1 MSGAKATF
9 NLLDMIASAYE
20 LIEKPELA
28 REFKASGMKFS
39 AVAYEAAGFGHV
51 GVMSANGMFGLMKME
66 TLVLNPF
73 SVDAPLFSLDRVH
86 AFWREVLI
94 AEMYDSLL
102 GSSFRADPMEA
113 VAAQC
118 PNISKDKDYWYEYLV
133 VKPGLNLK
141 GKRKDAAA
149 FDGYSQAFLQAYL
162 EAAAKAEPSD
172 PEEKKHKASV
182 YSEGLL
188 SNGGPATD
196 PVKKAMGAE
205 WTEDF
210 FRKVLFGCG
219 PA

>member
-1 MSGAKATF
+1 MSGTKAPF
-9 NLLDMIASAYE
+9 NPLDVIASAYE
-20 LIEKPELA
+20 LSEKPGLT

-51 GVMSANGMFGLMKME
+51 GVMNAHGMLGQMKME
-66 TLVLNPF
+66 TVVLNPF
-73 SVDAPLFSLDRVH
+73 SVDAPLFSLDSIH
-86 AFWREVLI
+86 AFGREVLV

-102 GSSFRADPMEA
+102 GTSFSAQPMEA

-118 PNISKDKDYWYEYLV
+118 PNIPKDKDYWYDYLV
-133 VKPGLNLK
+133 IQPGLNLK

-149 FDGYSQAFLQAYL
+149 FEGYSQAFLRAYL
-162 EAAAKAEPSD
+162 EAAAKAAPCE
-172 PEEKKHKASV
+172 PEEKKRKASV

-210 FRKVLFGCG
+210 FRNVLFGCG